1 MPVAKKQLVQDF
13 FFILLSIALAIFFAK
28 MGLVE
33 RLIDSLDGF
42 RYLAIFVSGMLFTS
56 VFTTPFA
63 IVALGELAVHNN
75 IWLVA
80 LLGGFGAVSGDYLIF
95 RFVRDRVSEDFGYL
109 LSISKVKRL
118 PHLFRTHAFR
128 WFAPFIGALII
139 ASPLP
144 DEIGVAIL
152 GFSKLDERVFLPLS
166 YTANSVGI
174 LMIGLLATK
183 FFG

>member
-1 MPVAKKQLVQDF
+1 MPAQKRQFTQDL
-13 FFILLSIALAIFFAK
+13 FFIAVSIILATCAAQA
-28 MGLVE
+28 GLV
-33 RLIDSLDGF
+33 DWVVDAVADF
-42 RYLAIFVSGMLFTS
+42 RYLAIFVSGMFFTS
-56 VFTTPFA
+56 VFTTPVA

-80 LLGGFGAVSGDYLIF
+80 LLGGLGAVSGDYLIF

-118 PHLFRTHAFR
+118 PHLFRTEAFR
-128 WFAPFIGALII
+128 WFAPFLGALVI

-152 GFSKLDERVFLPLS
+152 GFSKLDERTFLPLS
-166 YTANSVGI
+166 YIANSFGI
-174 LMIGLLATK
+174 LVIGLIATN
-183 FFG
+183 FFV